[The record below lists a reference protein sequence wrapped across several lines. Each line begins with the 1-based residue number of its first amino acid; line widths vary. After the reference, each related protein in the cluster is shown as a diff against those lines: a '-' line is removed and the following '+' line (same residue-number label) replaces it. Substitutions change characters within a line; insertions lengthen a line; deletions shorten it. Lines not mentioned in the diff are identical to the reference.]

1 MQLVFWR
8 ARGTWRSRT
17 APTADIYY
25 QRVLSGTL
33 RQQGLAVFAG
43 APRAE
48 GEPWS
53 MEAELAGLQGEA
65 LLQAL
70 VPSDST

>member
-8 ARGTWRSRT
+8 ARGTWRSCT
-17 APTADIYY
+17 SPTVDIYY
-25 QRVLSGTL
+25 QRVLSWTL
-33 RQQGLAVFAG
+33 RQEGLAMLAG

-53 MEAELAGLQGEA
+53 MEAGLAGLQGEA